1 MSLGD
6 RLPLTE
12 EQKMLRD
19 MVRDFAENKI
29 KPIAAEIDETERF
42 PEEIFAEMG
51 ELGLMGIPYPEEYG
65 GAGMDY
71 T

>member
-19 MVRDFAENKI
+19 MVRDFAQSKI

-51 ELGLMGIPYPEEYG
+51 ELGLMDIPYPE
-65 GAGMDY
+65 
-71 T
+71 